1 MKLNATGQQYKLCEN
16 VTAASFTRIPTAD
29 GTDCKSV
36 QISLTVQS
44 GRFQRTLAAA
54 AVIRRNL

>member
-1 MKLNATGQQYKLCEN
+1 MNATGQSYKLCEN
-16 VTAASFTRIPTAD
+16 VTAASFAKIPTAD
-29 GTDCKSV
+29 NSDCKGV

-44 GRFQRTLAAA
+44 GHSERTLAAA